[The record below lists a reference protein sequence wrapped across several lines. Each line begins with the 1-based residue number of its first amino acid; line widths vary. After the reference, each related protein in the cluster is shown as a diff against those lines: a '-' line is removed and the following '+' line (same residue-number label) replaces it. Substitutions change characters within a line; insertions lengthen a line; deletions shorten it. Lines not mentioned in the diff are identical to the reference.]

1 MKKNLILCCFCLN
14 FCAQSW
20 LCYSL
25 LYNVSRPSKGNI
37 TWLLMIKPQKLSS
50 ACKCNHCRHDSVLA
64 YIFIHVWYCMGVS
77 LLIRLVDQQWR
88 QLAAIFYSKWYCTTS
103 QVDVLARRFSLA
115 SNRYI
120 VHESAIVKECQ
131 YQGMI
136 LVYLRKLMSNIFFS
150 KVFYNY
156 FLNFQYIIFNEKS
169 FLQTV

>member
-1 MKKNLILCCFCLN
+1 
-14 FCAQSW
+14 
-20 LCYSL
+20 
-25 LYNVSRPSKGNI
+25 
-37 TWLLMIKPQKLSS
+37 MIKPQKLSS
-50 ACKCNHCRHDSVLA
+50 ACKCNHCRLGSVLA
-64 YIFIHVWYCMGVS
+64 YILILVWYCMGVS
-77 LLIRLVDQQWR
+77 LLVRLVDQQWR
-88 QLAAIFYSKWYCTTS
+88 QLAAIFYSKWYCATS

-120 VHESAIVKECQ
+120 VYESAIVKECQ

-156 FLNFQYIIFNEKS
+156 FLNFLYIIFNEKS